1 VTSASYEIHGDFE
14 PRTDPCMPPGVGPAQ
29 VEAMLSVS
37 RAVAGGGSLTR
48 ILDDVAAAAAGVVLW
63 VKATSIILATSPGGR
78 FRLAG
83 SFGLSSSYR
92 RTLNAW
98 PHRLQPGK
106 GPSGLAFQ
114 ERHAVVIEDTE
125 LDDRIAAWRPI
136 ARREGYRA
144 LVSLPLRVDDLIVG
158 TLNAYRAAPGPWSED
173 QVGLLTFFGDH
184 AATAVR
190 TAQLLDQQKRQV
202 MALRRL
208 VRGLRQ
214 QTHEHANRLH
224 AVRGLLALGE
234 QQEAQRF
241 LEALETAHVATR
253 DNIER
258 RVEQPV
264 LAGLLA
270 ADSVIAAQRMI
281 ALEIDESSSLARL
294 PAALSDAQAVTILGN
309 LLDNAFDAVAAMPEP
324 RRRVKVRLVTEDA
337 GTIIEVRDWGHGV
350 DGNLDDPFSLGA
362 TTKGDHAGV
371 GLALVGEAVAAAMG
385 RIDVTTH
392 SDGTSFTVTIPN
404 V

>member
-1 VTSASYEIHGDFE
+1 
-14 PRTDPCMPPGVGPAQ
+14 MPPSVGSAE

-48 ILDDVAAAAAGVVLW
+48 ILDDVAAAAAGVVHG
-63 VKATSIILATSPGGR
+63 VKATSILLANGRGGR
-78 FRLAG
+78 FRVAG
-83 SFGLSSSYR
+83 SFGLSPNYR

-114 ERHAVVIEDTE
+114 ERRPVVIEDTE
-125 LDDRIAAWRPI
+125 LDVRIAEWRPI
-136 ARREGYRA
+136 ARREHYRA
-144 LVSLPLRVDDLIVG
+144 LVSMPLRIDDLIVG
-158 TLNAYRAAPGPWSED
+158 TLNAYRRDPGPWLD
-173 QVGLLTFFGDH
+173 DHVGLLSFFVDH

-241 LEALETAHVATR
+241 LEALESAHLATR

-258 RVEQPV
+258 RIEQPV

-270 ADSVIAAQRMI
+270 ADAVIAAQRTI
-281 ALEIDESSSLARL
+281 TLEIDDSSSLARL
-294 PAALSDAQAVTILGN
+294 PHALTDAQAVTVLGN
-309 LLDNAFDAVAAMPEP
+309 LLDNAFDAVADMPEP
-324 RRRVKVRLVTEDA
+324 RRRVKVRLVGSDDGA
-337 GTIIEVRDWGHGV
+337 VIEVRDWGCGF
-350 DGNLDDPFSLGA
+350 DGALDDPFSIGA

-385 RIDVTTH
+385 RIDVTAH
-392 SDGTSFTVTIPN
+392 DNGTSFTVTIPN
-404 V
+404 G